1 MSKKVSVKDI
11 ASHANVSIGTVDR
24 VIHERGEV
32 SAKTARRVKAV
43 IEELGYEPN
52 LIARSLA
59 TKNTHTLAVFLPDSK
74 DSNDYWHYP
83 IVGIK
88 QAINEISDHGIN
100 LKFYFFDLNDKDD
113 FLEKYNRLISDK
125 PDVVIT
131 APMFEEY
138 HSEVF
143 QQFEENNIK
152 YVLIDSDVANS
163 SRISF
168 VGQHTERSG
177 QVAGRLMCSLLKAG
191 ENTLIAN
198 ILSGSDITPVIQKRI
213 QGFRNYMMENNS
225 TSITSEI
232 NLPINLNESD
242 ELTNLIASDS
252 IKGIFV
258 PGSRSHIIS
267 KYLDQR
273 DLNDIKIIG
282 YDLIENNIQDLKA
295 GKIDLII
302 SQRPLK
308 QGYHAVMRLFDYLI
322 KKQSKQENILLPIDV
337 ILKENVDDYLS
348 SIKL

>member
-32 SAKTARRVKAV
+32 SAKTASRVKAV
-43 IEELGYEPN
+43 IKELGYEPN

-59 TKNTHTLAVFLPDSK
+59 TKNAHTMAVFLPDSK

-88 QAINEISDHGIN
+88 QAIDEISDHGID
-100 LKFYFFDLNDKDD
+100 LKFYFFDLNDIDD
-113 FLEKYNRLISDK
+113 FLQQYNRLIIDN
-125 PDVVIT
+125 PEVVIT
-131 APMFEEY
+131 APMFEE
-138 HSEVF
+138 HHNEVF
-143 QQFEENNIK
+143 QRFEENNIK

-177 QVAGRLMCSLLKAG
+177 RVASRLMCSLLNNQ

-213 QGFRNYMMENNS
+213 QGFRNYMKEERPSSN
-225 TSITSEI
+225 TSEI
-232 NLPINLNESD
+232 NLPIDINHSD
-242 ELTNLIASDS
+242 ELANLIMSDN

-267 KYLDQR
+267 KYLVQR
-273 DLNDIKIIG
+273 NIIDIKIIG

-295 GKIDLII
+295 GKIDFII

-322 KKQSKQENILLPIDV
+322 KKQNQQENILLPIDI

>member
-1 MSKKVSVKDI
+1 MSRKVSVKDI

-32 SAKTARRVKAV
+32 SAKTASRVKAV
-43 IEELGYEPN
+43 IKELGYEPN

-59 TKNTHTLAVFLPDSK
+59 TKNEHSLAVFLPDSK

-88 QAINEISDHGIN
+88 QAISEISDHGIN
-100 LKFYFFDLNDKDD
+100 LKFYFFDLNSKDD
-113 FLEKYNRLISDK
+113 FLEQCDKLISDK
-125 PDVVIT
+125 PEVVIT

-138 HSEVF
+138 HHEIF
-143 QQFEENNIK
+143 QKFEENNIK

-177 QVAGRLMCSLLKAG
+177 QVAGRLMCSLLSEK

-198 ILSGSDITPVIQKRI
+198 VLSGSDITPVIQKRI
-213 QGFRNYMMENNS
+213 QGFLNYMKEENPS
-225 TSITSEI
+225 SITSEI
-232 NLPINLNESD
+232 NLPIDIHDSD
-242 ELTNLIASDS
+242 ELAKLIASDN

-273 DLNDIKIIG
+273 SLGDIKIIG
-282 YDLIENNIQDLKA
+282 YDLIENNIQDLKS
-295 GKIDLII
+295 GKIDFII

-322 KKQSKQENILLPIDV
+322 KKQSDQENILLPIDI